1 MREVDVL
8 SLFDEMKK
16 REISLPKVL
25 KEKCISKRYFDSSYQ
40 NLMENYPMVWD
51 KFSKIDNSLDR
62 EVFLKEVH
70 LIDQILAKDFNSD
83 LMNQEVFSFPFERLL
98 FDFQNTELYDKL
110 LTVYSSKVRNNVL
123 VKEKKN

>member
-1 MREVDVL
+1 
-8 SLFDEMKK
+8 
-16 REISLPKVL
+16 
-25 KEKCISKRYFDSSYQ
+25 
-40 NLMENYPMVWD
+40 MVWD